1 MESIDGPELYN
12 LISGCAVRT
21 YSRHTTVT
29 TRMQEG
35 DTVGLAPPCGTF
47 MAPGEADNEGAVLF
61 TAGIGITPAWA
72 MVENYGAD
80 AIKGAVHVDK
90 SPASDGFRD
99 RFIGAGVNAQTYYTG
114 DDHKVK
120 PDMAAI
126 TADMVAK
133 CGVDPSY
140 YIVGP
145 GQFMED
151 VETALKV
158 AGVKNVYSE
167 V

>member
-1 MESIDGPELYN
+1 
-12 LISGCAVRT
+12 
-21 YSRHTTVT
+21 
-29 TRMQEG
+29 MQEG

-47 MAPGEADNEGAVLF
+47 MAPGEAANEGAVLL

-72 MVENYGAD
+72 MVQNYGAD
-80 AIKGAVHVDK
+80 VIKGAVHVDK
-90 SPASDGFRD
+90 SPTADGLRNKFVA
-99 RFIGAGVNAQTYYTG
+99 AGVNAQTYYTG
-114 DDHKVK
+114 DDHKAK

-126 TADMVAK
+126 TAEMVAK

-140 YIVGP
+140 YVVGP
-145 GQFMED
+145 APFMED
-151 VETALKV
+151 VESALKV